1 MQMRVC
7 EQRQPEPLVRL
18 NDTRAITPLI
28 KHLRDTEVDV
38 RGIAGRALV
47 AIGKPGE
54 EALIS
59 ALKDGDNTT
68 QAEVAQ
74 VLGEI
79 GDEGS
84 MEPLLLAFQN
94 SESNVRHAAVVAVS
108 KINKSRALQPFVQ
121 ILQDPNAGSEM
132 RADAAW
138 ALGEMNDAKARGP
151 LLEAMAADEDSNVR
165 LSAAK
170 ALKSIGRVSVPVYSI

>member
-1 MQMRVC
+1 VRA
-7 EQRQPEPLVRL
+7 EAAESLGRL
-18 NDTRAITPLI
+18 NDNRAVTPLI
-28 KHLRDTEVDV
+28 KCLRDPEVDV
-38 RGIAGRALV
+38 RGIAGKALV

-68 QAEVAQ
+68 LAEVAE

-94 SESNVRHAAVVAVS
+94 NDSHVRHSVVIALAR
-108 KINKSRALQPFVQ
+108 INESRALQPFVQ
-121 ILQDPNAGSEM
+121 ILKDPNAGSEM

-138 ALGEMNDAKARGP
+138 ALGEINDAKARGP
-151 LLEAMAADEDSNVR
+151 LLEAMAADEDNNVR
-165 LSAAK
+165 LNAAK
-170 ALKSIGRVSVPVYSI
+170 ALKNIGRVSVPVYSI